1 MKDARIHDSASS
13 RRFAAAG
20 MFRRLRFL
28 AMALL
33 LSLATPALAAEV
45 LNVELGTQ
53 RLHRAAGD
61 VGRVAVGNPA
71 IADVTVLNRREL
83 MITGNALGVTSLH
96 VWTKTSPQPRE
107 YRIRVGA
114 VVDPLARAQPDPE
127 LARARIDQGRSLSGR
142 LPNLL
147 AHRRAAQAG
156 QIAKDGQIADSS
168 GVELETQVMTT
179 VKIAEVGRS
188 TMRRYGLHASK
199 ASGGDS
205 GGLFAPGS
213 LSGVEMTSGDAGSGI
228 EFLQNLPIQSA
239 FNLVLADPGRGLLGI
254 ISLLEGKGLV
264 RVLAEPSLLAMSGQ
278 TATYLAGGEFPVPVS
293 QGGATAGGISI
304 QYKEFGVR
312 LAISPTVLAR
322 DRIAMKVAPEVSD
335 LDFSAGIQIG
345 GVAVPA
351 LSVRRTETTIELGDG
366 ETFVISGLVSSN
378 LADNVNKVPW
388 LGDIPILGAFFKSN
402 DLQREDRELIM
413 VVTPHLVR
421 PLAKG
426 APLPKLPGS
435 EYDRYA
441 PSAARTIFLERGDF
455 DSGFSR

>member
-1 MKDARIHDSASS
+1 MKRVFERGAVERARALVRACLAS
-13 RRFAAAG
+13 
-20 MFRRLRFL
+20 
-28 AMALL
+28 LL
-33 LSLATPALAAEV
+33 LIAAMPASADPTV
-45 LNVELGTQ
+45 LMVELGTQ

-61 VGRVAVGNPA
+61 VSRVAVGDPA
-71 IADVTVLNRREL
+71 IADVSVVNRREL
-83 MITGNALGVTSLH
+83 LITGKGLGITSLH
-96 VWTKTSPQPRE
+96 VWTRGAPQPST
-107 YRIRVGA
+107 YRVRVGA
-114 VVDPLARAQPDPE
+114 VVDPTVRSRPDPE
-127 LARARIDQGRSLSGR
+127 LSQAMIDQGRSVSGK

-156 QIAKDGQIADSS
+156 KLAEAGTVTDSS
-168 GVELETQVMTT
+168 GIELETQVMTT

-199 ASGGDS
+199 ASGSDS

-213 LSGVEMTSGDAGSGI
+213 LSGVEQNSGDSSGI
-228 EFLQNLPIQSA
+228 EFLQSLPIQNA

-293 QGGATAGGISI
+293 QGGASAGGISI

-322 DRIAMKVAPEVSD
+322 NRIAMKVAPEVSD

-378 LADNVNKVPW
+378 LADSVNKVPW

-402 DLQREDRELIM
+402 DLQRQDRELIM
-413 VVTPHLVR
+413 VVTPQLVR

-426 APLPKLPGS
+426 ATLPKLPGS

-441 PSAARTIFLERGDF
+441 PSAAQTIFLERGDF

>member
-1 MKDARIHDSASS
+1 MER
-13 RRFAAAG
+13 
-20 MFRRLRFL
+20 
-28 AMALL
+28 AMERGAFEQVRALVRV
-33 LSLATPALAAEV
+33 SLACLALIVAMPAASAETV
-45 LNVELGTQ
+45 LMVELGTQ

-61 VGRVAVGNPA
+61 IGRVAVGNPA
-71 IADVTVLNRREL
+71 IADVSVINRREL
-83 MITGNALGVTSLH
+83 MITGNSLGITSLH
-96 VWTKTSPQPRE
+96 VWTKGSPKPSE

-114 VVDPLARAQPDPE
+114 VVDPSVRSRPDPE
-127 LARARIDQGRSLSGR
+127 LAGATIDQGRSVSGR

-156 QIAKDGQIADSS
+156 RLAEAGEITDSS

-199 ASGGDS
+199 ATGGDS

-213 LSGVEMTSGDAGSGI
+213 LSGVEQNAGDGAGI
-228 EFLQNLPIQSA
+228 EFLQNLPIQNA

-322 DRIAMKVAPEVSD
+322 ERIAMKVAPEVSD

-345 GVAVPA
+345 GVSVPA

-388 LGDIPILGAFFKSN
+388 LGDIPIIGAFFKSN

-413 VVTPHLVR
+413 VVTPRLVR

-426 APLPKLPGS
+426 ARLPKLPGS
-435 EYDRYA
+435 EYDRYE